1 MSKFT
6 VEVLYSPVLVTVE
19 ALDEDSARDIVNEM
33 LDDGV
38 VNEDEQ
44 VITIGDIYDDIEMP
58 EEIGFD
64 DEDIDKFS
72 DNYDE

>member
-19 ALDEDSARDIVNEM
+19 AMDEDSAWDIVSEM
-33 LDDGV
+33 LNDGM

-44 VITIGDIYDDIEMP
+44 VISIGNIYDDIEMP
-58 EEIGFD
+58 EEVGFD
-64 DEDIDKFS
+64 DDDLNKFS
-72 DNYDE
+72 DNIDE